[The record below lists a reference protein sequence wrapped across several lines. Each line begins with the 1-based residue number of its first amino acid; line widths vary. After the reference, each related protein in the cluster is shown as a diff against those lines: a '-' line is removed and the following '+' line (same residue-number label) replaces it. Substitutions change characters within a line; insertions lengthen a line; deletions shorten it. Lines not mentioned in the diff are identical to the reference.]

1 MEGRQLRCV
10 EERLLTAGGA
20 SLYVRGWMPESPWAT
35 LQIAHGM
42 AEHMLRYDTLA
53 QVMAEQGIAVYGND
67 HAGHGRSAEPGR
79 YGYFYA
85 RNGWQRVV
93 EDVHEVHGWIAAR
106 HPGVPCVLL
115 GHSMGSFLARSYMV
129 RYGTGLQGVVLS
141 GTAGP
146 NPALPL
152 GKALA
157 AIEMRRLKPY
167 EPSRLIDRIAF
178 SANNKAFAPARTK
191 MDWLSRDPAVVDAYM
206 ADPACG
212 FVFTAT
218 GYRDLFE
225 GLTEIQARGWAD
237 GVPKQLP
244 VLLVSGQ
251 RDPVGGM
258 GKGVRWVESALKQAG
273 VKDVACILYP
283 EARHEPLNEWNREDL
298 YKDIL
303 TWMRRVLSA
312 AAQIP

>member
-1 MEGRQLRCV
+1 MKRHVLCV
-10 EERLLTAGGA
+10 EERLSTSGGA
-20 SLYVRGWMPESPWAT
+20 SLYVRGWVPESPWAT

-42 AEHMLRYDTLA
+42 AEHMLRYDAFALA
-53 QVMAEQGIAVYGND
+53 MAEQGIAVYGND
-67 HAGHGRSAEPGR
+67 HAGHGRSAEPEK
-79 YGYFYA
+79 YGYFYP
-85 RNGWQRVV
+85 RDGWRRVV
-93 EDVHEVHGWIAAR
+93 EDLHEVHDWVAAR
-106 HPGVPCVLL
+106 HPDVPCVLL

-129 RYGTGLQGVVLS
+129 RYGAGLQGVILS

-146 NPALPL
+146 NSALPL

-157 AIEMRRLKPY
+157 AFEMRRLGAY
-167 EPSRLIDRIAF
+167 EPSHLIDRVAF
-178 SANNKAFAPARTK
+178 SSNNKAFAPARTK
-191 MDWLSRDPAVVDAYM
+191 MDWLSRDPEVVDAYI

-218 GYRDLFE
+218 GYRDLFA

-258 GKGVRWVESALKQAG
+258 GKGVRWVESALKKSG
-273 VKDVACILYP
+273 VREVTCNLYP

-298 YKDIL
+298 YRDIL
-303 TWMRRVLSA
+303 EWMRSA
-312 AAQIP
+312 LQPAA